1 MKDKRLLELIKKE
14 TNKLND
20 TICLIASENYPSQDI
35 LDIEGSVFSVH
46 YAEGFPKEVS
56 KSGRHYAGCEIID
69 ELENYAIQKACEL
82 FDTKYACMQAASG
95 THANQI
101 VYHAFCKPFAKT
113 LSGNLSQMAHLSH
126 GSKFTYSGR
135 MYENHNYDLVNE
147 LIDYD
152 EIKNKLYEVQPRL
165 LIMGYSAYSRR
176 IDFEKVRK
184 IVDEYNNTLKEKYEN
199 NAKNSEGGYDATIDW
214 YMKEYEQ
221 QKCILW
227 TDMAHFGGFIAAHLW
242 KDKYDPTKWSDVVTT
257 TTHKTIRGCRSAII
271 LWNNEEYCKKI
282 NQSAFPANGGG
293 FNHAMTAAKAQSF
306 IEALKPEFKIYM
318 ENVYH
323 NMQALINGI
332 KNYDKENKIRF
343 VSGGSENH
351 MILLDMKGVGL
362 TGKQA
367 ESLLESYNIICNKN
381 MISGDLKPVDCT
393 GIRIGTP
400 AITTR
405 GFDESMCFE
414 LGQIIA
420 RILLRGKQDLPD
432 GVIDMESESIRS
444 MVKKMLE
451 KVGPFYKVKEVE
463 KQIQDNNPTPPDT
476 LA

>member
-1 MKDKRLLELIKKE
+1 MKDKRLLELIEKE

-56 KSGRHYAGCEIID
+56 KSGRHYAGCEVID

-82 FDTKYACMQAASG
+82 FGTKYACMQAASG

-101 VYHAFCKPFAKT
+101 VYHAFCKPGDRT

-135 MYENHNYDLVNE
+135 FYENHNYDLVNE

-152 EIKNKLYEVQPRL
+152 EIKRRLYEVKPRL

-176 IDFEKVRK
+176 IDFEKIRS
-184 IVDEYNNTLKEKYEN
+184 IVDDYNQSVYYDQGGSN
-199 NAKNSEGGYDATIDW
+199 NPEADPNS
-214 YMKEYEQ
+214 
-221 QKCILW
+221 CILW
-227 TDMAHFGGFIAAHLW
+227 TDMAHFSGFIAAHLW
-242 KDKYDPTKWSDVVTT
+242 KDKYDPTKWSDVITT
-257 TTHKTIRGCRSAII
+257 TTHKTLRGCRSAII
-271 LWNNEEYCKKI
+271 LWNDEKYCKKI
-282 NQSAFPANGGG
+282 NQSAFPSNSGG

-306 IEALKPEFKIYM
+306 IEALKPEFKNYM
-318 ENVYH
+318 EQVYR

-332 KNYDKENKIRF
+332 KDFDKESKIRF

-351 MILLDMKGVGL
+351 MVLLDMKGVGL
-362 TGKQA
+362 IGKQA
-367 ESLLESYNIICNKN
+367 ESLLESYGIICNKN
-381 MISGDLKPVDCT
+381 MINGDLKPADCT
-393 GIRIGTP
+393 GIRLGTP

-405 GFDESMCFE
+405 GFDENMCFE
-414 LGQIIA
+414 LGQLIA
-420 RILLRGKQDLPD
+420 RILLRGKQVEQD
-432 GVIDMESESIRS
+432 GVVDFEAESIRS
-444 MVKKMLE
+444 TVKKMLD
-451 KVGPFYKVKEVE
+451 KVGPFYEQKHSLP
-463 KQIQDNNPTPPDT
+463 INDGPDDI

>member
-1 MKDKRLLELIKKE
+1 MKDKRLLELIEKE

-56 KSGRHYAGCEIID
+56 KSGRHYAGCEVID

-82 FDTKYACMQAASG
+82 FGTKYACMQAASG

-101 VYHAFCKPFAKT
+101 VYHAFCKPGDRT

-135 MYENHNYDLVNE
+135 FYENHNYDLVNE

-152 EIKNKLYEVQPRL
+152 EIKRRLYEVKPRL

-176 IDFEKVRK
+176 IDFERIRS
-184 IVDEYNNTLKEKYEN
+184 IVDDYNQSVYYDQGGSN
-199 NAKNSEGGYDATIDW
+199 NPEADPNS
-214 YMKEYEQ
+214 
-221 QKCILW
+221 CILW
-227 TDMAHFGGFIAAHLW
+227 TDMAHFSGFIAAHLW
-242 KDKYDPTKWSDVVTT
+242 KDKYDPTKWSDVITT
-257 TTHKTIRGCRSAII
+257 TTHKTLRGCRSAII
-271 LWNNEEYCKKI
+271 LWNDEKYCKKI
-282 NQSAFPANGGG
+282 NQSAFPSNSGG

-306 IEALKPEFKIYM
+306 IEALKPEFKNYM
-318 ENVYH
+318 EQVYR

-332 KNYDKENKIRF
+332 KDFDKESKIRF

-351 MILLDMKGVGL
+351 MVLLDMKGVGL
-362 TGKQA
+362 IGKQA
-367 ESLLESYNIICNKN
+367 ESLLESYGIVCNKN
-381 MISGDLKPVDCT
+381 MINGDLKPADCT
-393 GIRIGTP
+393 GIRLGTP

-405 GFDESMCFE
+405 GFDENMCFE
-414 LGQIIA
+414 LGQLIA
-420 RILLRGKQDLPD
+420 RILLRGKQVEQD
-432 GVIDMESESIRS
+432 GVVDFEAESIRS
-444 MVKKMLE
+444 TVKKMLD
-451 KVGPFYKVKEVE
+451 KVGPFYEQKYSLP
-463 KQIQDNNPTPPDT
+463 INDGPNDI